1 MTTLCR
7 VPYFPFWCP
16 LVRSCVACP
25 VSYVA
30 RLVAVIAVFLWY
42 RRVCTLA
49 VLLVPCFLFPCL
61 GSVFGVWVWF
71 CLVCRGFFWGRGRP
85 CGCVYPSVCAL
96 LLGCVS
102 LGRGWCVCG
111 RVGVLCCAVVPFLVC
126 MVCRLYVVCCF
137 WYVCVLVLV
146 CRCSCI
152 YDVYC
157 F

>member
-7 VPYFPFWCP
+7 VPCFPFWCP

-30 RLVAVIAVFLWY
+30 RLVAVIAVFLWC

-49 VLLVPCFLFPCL
+49 VLLVPCFLSPVWGL
-61 GSVFGVWVWF
+61 VFGVWVWF
-71 CLVCRGFFWGRGRP
+71 CLVCRGFSGVVLLP

-96 LLGCVS
+96 LLGRVC
-102 LGRGWCVCG
+102 LGWGWCVCG

-126 MVCRLYVVCCF
+126 MVCGLYVVCCF
-137 WYVCVLVLV
+137 WYVCGFVFSVLVFCLLYV
-146 CRCSCI
+146 G
-152 YDVYC
+152 V
-157 F
+157 